1 MKKVA
6 ILQSNY
12 IPWKGYFD
20 IINFVDEFIIY
31 DDVQYTKNDWRNRN
45 QIKTSK
51 GVEWLTVPVNASG
64 RMARPVKDI
73 KVAGHAWR
81 KKHLKSWTLNYGRAA
96 CFKEYSEWLG
106 QLYNDDGLEYL
117 SEINY
122 KFITEIC
129 RELEIDTKIS
139 WSSDYELSDGK
150 NERLISLCQQAGA
163 TEYLS
168 GPAAKDYID
177 ESMFAAAGIKV
188 SWMEYS
194 GYPEYPQ
201 LFPPFEHGVSILDLI
216 LNTGRDASKYMKSL
230 KK

>member
-1 MKKVA
+1 MTKVLA
-6 ILQSNY
+6 VIQSNY

-20 IINFVDEFIIY
+20 IINMADKFIIH

-45 QIKTSK
+45 KIKTE
-51 GVEWLTVPVNASG
+51 GGLRWLTIPVS
-64 RMARPVKDI
+64 VKGHYGKLIRDI
-73 KVAGHAWR
+73 KVTDTRWHKEHWRVLKQQYQRAGCFSEYADWLEELFCD
-81 KKHLKSWTLNYGRAA
+81 LK
-96 CFKEYSEWLG
+96 
-106 QLYNDDGLEYL
+106 LEYL

-129 RELEIDTKIS
+129 RELGIETKIS

-150 NERLISLCQQAGA
+150 NERLISLCQQVGA

-177 ESMFAAAGIKV
+177 ESMFEAAGIKV
-188 SWMEYS
+188 SWMDYS

-216 LNTGRDASKYMKSL
+216 LNMGRDASKYMKSF
-230 KK
+230 